1 MVGAIIPR
9 GSEENIPVGYERGE
23 GAPVRED
30 CFIRPE
36 VPVLLPLPEPIKKII
51 DGLLKSIIIN
61 TADQLP
67 MLTPLEEGGSS
78 RAPQHDGN
86 ARDDSGRTDN
96 NDANAPIA
104 PRSHR
109 KCGNDSRVT

>member
-1 MVGAIIPR
+1 
-9 GSEENIPVGYERGE
+9 
-23 GAPVRED
+23 
-30 CFIRPE
+30 
-36 VPVLLPLPEPIKKII
+36 
-51 DGLLKSIIIN
+51 
-61 TADQLP
+61 